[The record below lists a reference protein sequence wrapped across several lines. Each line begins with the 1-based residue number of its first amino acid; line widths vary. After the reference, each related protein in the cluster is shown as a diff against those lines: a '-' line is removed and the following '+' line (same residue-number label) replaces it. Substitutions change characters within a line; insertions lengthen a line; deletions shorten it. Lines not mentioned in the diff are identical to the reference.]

1 MLLFSCKQNEI
12 DTSIRGK
19 ISVIVTKEMV
29 RVQHET
35 SDPTARSEK
44 SSQKKTVPF
53 SKKNITIYH
62 TSRSPLLGT
71 CNYPIFTDQSVS
83 SLNLTR
89 IQIPAGTSVTN
100 HKHGLNVMYL
110 VFYYVDM
117 CT

>member
-19 ISVIVTKEMV
+19 ISLIVTKEMV

-35 SDPTARSEK
+35 SDPTARIK
-44 SSQKKTVPF
+44 RKKPVPF
-53 SKKNITIYH
+53 SKKNISIYH

-71 CNYPIFTDQSVS
+71 CNYPIFTDRSVS